1 MRERMLLDR
10 RGDRTQLLPF
20 GNAVHLAVTL
30 LPEIPQPLVVHL
42 LVLGRGNET
51 RGDFRL
57 VDRPVAVDF
66 GAARLWL
73 GPRAQRLGG
82 ALRVVEATAVPDNG
96 KGVVLSQQLRVQH
109 GRRRAHATA
118 RSGSARYG

>member
-1 MRERMLLDR
+1 
-10 RGDRTQLLPF
+10 
-20 GNAVHLAVTL
+20 VHLAVTL

-51 RGDFRL
+51 RGGFRL

-82 ALRVVEATAVPDNG
+82 ALSVVEATAVPDNG
-96 KGVVLSQQLRVQH
+96 MGVVLSQQLRVQH
-109 GRRRAHATA
+109 GRRRAHATTPFRICA
-118 RSGSARYG
+118 IWMNLIGTPMRSAQPC